1 MVQPAMRS
9 LRRNHGRFHA
19 SHPGRKDQGDG
30 ASGTDRREWSRAWS
44 TVNNPMN
51 RQTSEKPPGTEG
63 ISPKSR
69 GDERT
74 EIQEHRVG
82 GKTAPVTARWGRAV
96 AGRQAGGGGGTCRRD
111 TRTEI

>member
-1 MVQPAMRS
+1 MGVNVSTVQEER
-9 LRRNHGRFHA
+9 
-19 SHPGRKDQGDG
+19 PGRRCERNGPEG
-30 ASGTDRREWSRAWS
+30 VEMS
-44 TVNNPMN
+44 TVDRQLYPEN
-51 RQTSEKPPGTEG
+51 RRPARKTPGTEG

-74 EIQEHRVG
+74 EITERRVG